1 MAQSDLVKMILSMAF
16 MTEEKAASFTFDK
29 NTYQAHI
36 KGLLGGM
43 MKGFALKKKLSF
55 LGILLKKI

>member
-1 MAQSDLVKMILSMAF
+1 MAQSDLVKMILNLAF
-16 MTEEKAASFTFDK
+16 MTEEKASGFTFDK

-43 MKGFALKKKLSF
+43 MKGFALNKKWAVSGYLS
-55 LGILLKKI
+55 